1 MEEIVRFEK
10 WVVDVTPSLGDP
22 EYEPSM
28 EEKRLAC
35 RILGIRATVHPAGSK
50 QLITFDVAPPEII
63 SLIRLV
69 RSQALRRCEGS
80 WRRLL
85 LRTAH

>member
-1 MEEIVRFEK
+1 
-10 WVVDVTPSLGDP
+10 VTPSLGDP

-50 QLITFDVAPPEII
+50 QRITVDVAPPGILRALEP
-63 SLIRLV
+63 LIKLTREEFV
-69 RSQALRRCEGS
+69 QTQK
-80 WRRLL
+80 LL
-85 LRTAH
+85 A